1 MSIYVICVT
10 PGEHCTSFRRLSQ
23 SHAASIGHAM
33 LMFSKYTDMNG
44 KLMGWTVLAA
54 SPFKTCGLT
63 ETAELRSCADLNSV
77 ALELQGGR
85 LRFVVKEIF
94 TATPSC

>member
-1 MSIYVICVT
+1 
-10 PGEHCTSFRRLSQ
+10 
-23 SHAASIGHAM
+23 
-33 LMFSKYTDMNG
+33 
-44 KLMGWTVLAA
+44 MGWTVLAA

-85 LRFVVKEIF
+85 LSFVCQRNVHRDACVAACVVSSIALAIEWTTEVLF
-94 TATPSC
+94 Q